1 MSSKRVVCP
10 ICKNPFEYDGI
21 GDTECPVCGYEIKKE
36 DIGKKAVKEAAASEA
51 ELYRLMSSADAYFS
65 GKRYDEAY
73 IGYGAVI
80 SRDPECIKAI
90 FRRALASQYL
100 TYDCSSVYL
109 GFDGFFAEIEDIK
122 KRIDINAGS
131 DEESD
136 RLKLTVCS
144 DMIGYISYRTDYEKK
159 FAEADEDLKKSGIY
173 TSNLILLFEYTE
185 EILKY
190 MLGIGTGFDRNL
202 AFAVVSC
209 CNAGKKIYNILF
221 GDDREDGV
229 FNTGMLNGGDRM
241 KMETLCENMETTRA
255 DIIKNADEA
264 LLNRINISE
273 EKKDVR
279 SESGADEFR
288 RKEYEQWRIR
298 NREKYIAAD
307 KEILIFGISA
317 KAALCFTAVMAVLFV
332 FEAAMH
338 DEFMKG
344 AAACSLIFFAA
355 QAVFTILR
363 KNAEKKK
370 SYYFNML
377 NRNAAAGESRHS
389 I

>member
-1 MSSKRVVCP
+1 MSSKKVVCP
-10 ICKNPFEYDGI
+10 ICKNPFEYDGN
-21 GDTECPVCGYEIKKE
+21 GDAECPICGYEIKE
-36 DIGKKAVKEAAASEA
+36 ADIGKKAVKDNAVSEA

-90 FRRALASQYL
+90 FRRNLASQYL
-100 TYDCSSVYL
+100 TYECSSVYL
-109 GFDGFFAEIEDIK
+109 RFDGFFTEMEDIK
-122 KRIDINAGS
+122 KRIDISS
-131 DEESD
+131 DGEESD

-144 DMIGYISYRTDYEKK
+144 DMIEYISYRTDYEKK
-159 FAEADEDLKKSGIY
+159 FAEADEDTKKTGVY
-173 TSNLILLFEYTE
+173 TSNLILLFEYAE

-190 MLGIGTGFDRNL
+190 MLGIGAGFDRNL
-202 AFAVVSC
+202 AFEVVKC
-209 CNAGKKIYNILF
+209 CDAGKKIYDMLF
-221 GDDREDGV
+221 VDDREAGV
-229 FNTGMLNGGDRM
+229 FDTGMLNGGDRM
-241 KMETLCENMETTRA
+241 KMDALCKNMETTRS

-273 EKKDVR
+273 EKKDAR
-279 SESGADEFR
+279 TESEADEMR
-288 RKEYEQWRIR
+288 RKEQEQWRIR

-307 KEILIFGISA
+307 KEILIFGISS
-317 KAALCFTAVMAVLFV
+317 KTALCFTAVMVVLFV
-332 FEAAMH
+332 FEAAVH

-344 AAACSLIFFAA
+344 AVACAFIFAVS
-355 QAVFTILR
+355 QVVFTMLR

-377 NRNAAAGESRHS
+377 NRGTAAGNGRR
-389 I
+389 